1 MEQHLLAEPEAGTL
15 RLEILEGPT
24 GRRLI
29 PPESKGLRK

>member
-24 GRRLI
+24 GRRNW
-29 PPESKGLRK
+29 PDDVKG